1 MVATKHTQSL
11 TDFRQNATETLERL
25 NRTGEAEVLTVNGE
39 ARAVMLSPAAFD
51 EMAREVEQIRFNES
65 VDRAREQLER
75 GEWVSAEQA
84 FERIEKKLKALR
96 TSKGKGKTR

>member
-51 EMAREVEQIRFNES
+51 QLAR
-65 VDRAREQLER
+65 QLEESR
-75 GEWVSAEQA
+75 FYDSMRLAMAEHA
-84 FERIEKKLKALR
+84 ASKGRPAAEVFSDMRAELVRLLEKKEKR
-96 TSKGKGKTR
+96 R